1 MTIPRDPQAPPP
13 AVGTSVVLEPVVDPQ
28 TGETMEEMYVNMGPQ
43 HPSTHGVLRLMLK
56 LDGEIVTDCVPY
68 IGYLHRCHEKIGENR
83 LYPQIV
89 PYTDRLDYLAS
100 MAMNFGYVLT
110 VERLLGQKVPE
121 RAEYMRVIL
130 AELQRIA
137 SHLVWLGTFGLDLGN
152 FTIFIYCFREREMIL
167 DLFESVSGQRL
178 NYAFYRIGGMALDFP
193 DSFVSECRAFL
204 EWFKPRLPEYD
215 ALTIDNTLF
224 QKRTQ
229 KIGPLDPKIA
239 VEYAASGPMLRG
251 SGIRWDLRRNDPYSI
266 YDRFEFEIPV
276 YDGCDTWAR
285 FLVRRKEMEESVK
298 IIEQALDQLP
308 AGDVMAKMPKTI
320 KPPAGQ
326 VYARTESP
334 RGELG
339 FYLVSDGTPKPYR
352 YKVRS
357 PAFVNLSALP
367 HMMKGCLV
375 ADTVAI
381 LGSVDIVLGE
391 VDR

>member
-1 MTIPRDPQAPPP
+1 MEAPVPIGTT
-13 AVGTSVVLEPVVDPQ
+13 AVIER

-56 LDGEIVTDCVPY
+56 LDGEYIIDCVPY

-83 LYPQIV
+83 TYTQII

-100 MAMNFGYVLT
+100 MSMNFGYVLT
-110 VERLLGQKVPE
+110 VERLMGQQIPE

-137 SHLVWLGTFGLDLGN
+137 SHLIWLGTFGLDLGN
-152 FTIFIYCFREREMIL
+152 FTIFIYCFREREMVL
-167 DLFESVSGQRL
+167 DLFEAVSGQRL
-178 NYAFYRIGGMALDFP
+178 NYSFYRIGGMPMDFP
-193 DSFVSECRAFL
+193 AGWVENCRAFL

-215 ALTIDNTLF
+215 ALTADNVLF
-224 QKRTQ
+224 QKRVQGVGLLSPELTVDY
-229 KIGPLDPKIA
+229 GL
-239 VEYAASGPMLRG
+239 SGPMLRG
-251 SGIRWDLRRNDPYSI
+251 AGIKWDLRRNDPYSI
-266 YDRFEFEIPV
+266 YDRFNFDIPV
-276 YDGCDTWAR
+276 FDSCDVWGR
-285 FLVRRKEMEESVK
+285 YMVRRKEMEQSVR

-308 AGDVMAKMPKTI
+308 AGEVMAKMPKTL

-326 VYARTESP
+326 IYCRTESP
-334 RGELG
+334 RGEIG
-339 FYLVSDGTPKPYR
+339 FYVISDGTPKPYR

-367 HMMKGCLV
+367 AMLKGCLV
-375 ADTVAI
+375 ADVVAV